1 MKTLLTGLV
10 LVVLSGGAWAQAGA
24 LTNATVADR
33 SSIDDPAVAI
43 REMSG
48 EWLAFSMPVIEGTRS
63 PCCWQGKWSSGREVG
78 CSLDEDHYSYG
89 TRSESLPAQR
99 VITYARVSAGEVQSV
114 RLLGEECP
122 VDGAGAEV
130 TWIGS
135 TDTRA
140 SLNWLE
146 GVART
151 GAEGVRETALYAT
164 ALHRSPDATER
175 LYKLA
180 AETDADLSDEAIFWL
195 GETRGG
201 EGFQALDTLLDE
213 LPAGDTRRQINFALA
228 QNGTSEAFD
237 RLVEISRND
246 SDAEQR
252 GNAMFWLAE
261 EFPDKAGKIL
271 LESLADEHNEAALE
285 QAVFAI
291 AQLPES
297 QGTGMLLELAQDPSQ
312 PRNVRRQALFWLA
325 NSDDDEAVAAL
336 EELLT
341 R

>member
-1 MKTLLTGLV
+1 
-10 LVVLSGGAWAQAGA
+10 
-24 LTNATVADR
+24 
-33 SSIDDPAVAI
+33 
-43 REMSG
+43 
-48 EWLAFSMPVIEGTRS
+48 
-63 PCCWQGKWSSGREVG
+63 
-78 CSLDEDHYSYG
+78 
-89 TRSESLPAQR
+89 
-99 VITYARVSAGEVQSV
+99 
-114 RLLGEECP
+114 

-135 TDTRA
+135 TDTSA

-146 GVART
+146 SVARS
-151 GAEGVRETALYAT
+151 GREGVRETALYAT
-164 ALHRSPDATER
+164 ALHKSPAATER
-175 LYKLA
+175 LYQLA
-180 AETDADLSDEAIFWL
+180 AETDADLSDEAVFWL
-195 GETRGG
+195 GEARGE
-201 EGFQALDTLLDE
+201 EGFQALDDLLDE

-228 QNGTSEAFD
+228 QNGTPEAFD
-237 RLVEISRND
+237 RLVEISRSD

-261 EFPDKAGKIL
+261 EFPDKAATIL
-271 LESLADEHNEAALE
+271 LESLADESNEATLE

-297 QGTGMLLELAQDPSQ
+297 QGTGILLELAQDPSQ